1 MAARTP
7 KFSRIQPEMRREE
20 LVDATLRCLAQH
32 GHAGVS
38 VRKIAAAAGVS
49 IGLINHYYASVDQ
62 LISHAYETLSG
73 GIATSLLDVSAGGAS
88 PRDCLSL
95 FIRESFGPGIFD
107 PATLGVWVVFWSMV
121 RHSADMQAVQQRTY
135 AQYRQV
141 LERHLG
147 ALAAEAGLPEMNIR
161 AAATALNALLDG
173 LWLTWCLN
181 PRDFSVEEGIAMCEG
196 WVDAFAAGTFAAR
209 LSIPAR

>member
-7 KFSRIQPEMRREE
+7 KFSRIPPEMRRDE

-49 IGLINHYYASVDQ
+49 IGLINHYYPSADQ
-62 LISHAYETLSG
+62 LICHAYERLSG
-73 GIATSLLDVSAGGAS
+73 GIAAHLLAVSAGGTD
-88 PRDCLSL
+88 PRECLSL

-107 PATLGVWVVFWSMV
+107 PSTLGVWVVFWSMV
-121 RHSADMQAVQQRTY
+121 RHSPDMQAVQQGTY

-147 ALAAEAGLPEMNIR
+147 ALAGEAGLPPLKIQ

-181 PRDFSVEEGIAMCEG
+181 PADFSVEEGIAMCEG
-196 WVDAFAAGTFAAR
+196 WVDAFAAGAFAGR
-209 LSIPAR
+209 LNIPGR